1 MVEDGGE
8 KVDFFKK
15 IKSLNQANM
24 SLKGN
29 ESLNFAL
36 KNVNEMIDPSKEGA
50 VFEIKNSAPE
60 VGFKTVGYVP
70 KQPVM
75 EYLNNIESKHK
86 NKID

>member
-1 MVEDGGE
+1 MV
-8 KVDFFKK
+8 
-15 IKSLNQANM
+15 
-24 SLKGN
+24 
-29 ESLNFAL
+29 
-36 KNVNEMIDPSKEGA
+36 DPSKEGA